1 LTVFRPYATFA
12 AMPKRPDAPAGT
24 LGRRELLGGGA
35 ALALGALA
43 FGPARAALPPAEPA
57 SIKRYRA
64 LGNTGIQV
72 PDISFGTGTTAD
84 PELMRYA
91 FQRGVTYFDTADGYP
106 LGKPGEAE
114 KALGEALRGHRD
126 RVTIATKTLS
136 AATTTRAEYM
146 QRLEASLK
154 RLQTDHVDV
163 YFNHGV
169 NEVER
174 ITSPE
179 WKAFTDDAKR
189 QGKIRF
195 CGMSGHGGRLVEC
208 LDAALDAKAVD
219 VILVAYNFGQEPRL
233 HESLTKG
240 LDMIARQPELPARIV
255 RARQAG
261 VGVLVMKT
269 LMGAKLNDMQ
279 PFERPGGTFSQAA
292 FRWVFSNPDVDG
304 LVITMNERAQVDEY
318 LAASGESAARPGDQA
333 LLERYL
339 DRNGASY
346 CRPGCDACETACARQ
361 VQVGDVLRAR
371 MYAVDY
377 GSFAG
382 GAATYAGIARDA
394 SACITCTTPT
404 CLSACPHDVDVRRLT
419 RDAATLFRGAAS

>member
-1 LTVFRPYATFA
+1 
-12 AMPKRPDAPAGT
+12 MPKRPDVPAGT
-24 LGRRELLGGGA
+24 IGRRELLGGGA
-35 ALALGALA
+35 ALALGAMT
-43 FGPARAALPPAEPA
+43 FGVAGAAVPPADAP

-64 LGNTGIQV
+64 LGNTGIKV
-72 PDISFGTGTTAD
+72 PDISFGTGTGAD
-84 PELMRYA
+84 VETMRYA

-126 RVTIATKTLS
+126 RVTLATKTLS
-136 AATTTRAEYM
+136 VAGTKRGEYM

-154 RLQTDHVDV
+154 RLQTDYVDV

-169 NEVER
+169 NEVDR

-179 WKAFTDDAKR
+179 WKAFTEDAKK

-195 CGMSGHGGRLVEC
+195 CGMSGHGGHLVEC

-219 VILVAYNFGQEPRL
+219 VILCAYNFGQAPRL

-240 LDMIARQPELPARIV
+240 LDMIARQPDLPARII
-255 RARQAG
+255 RARSAG

-269 LMGAKLNDMQ
+269 LMGAKLNDMK

-304 LVITMNERAQVDEY
+304 LVITMDKREQVDEY
-318 LAASGESAARPGDQA
+318 LVASGESQVRPVDQA

-339 DRNGASY
+339 DRNGAAY
-346 CRPGCDACETACARQ
+346 CRPGCDACETACARD
-361 VQVGDVLRAR
+361 VQVGDVLRSR

-377 GSFAG
+377 GAFEG
-382 GAATYAGIARDA
+382 GAATYAGITRDA

-404 CLSACPHDVDVRRLT
+404 CLSACPHDVDVRTLT
-419 RDAATLFRGAAS
+419 REAATLFRGV